1 MEFTKQDI
9 LSFFNTCEYG
19 TKIPGLLPG
28 RNYKFI
34 GLEKYSSRGKYSHL
48 NETDIIVIESEN
60 RKKRNLIKLSSE
72 PIVIL
77 SNCSLDEIGYGKIPS
92 AFVVL
97 QHAENGPSFPNLYEY
112 ETQYKSIAR
121 YIKGDLTCQF
131 R

>member
-1 MEFTKQDI
+1 MELTKKDI

-19 TKIPGLLPG
+19 TKIPGLLLG

-34 GLEKYSSRGKYSHL
+34 GLEKYSGRGKYSHL
-48 NETDIIVIESEN
+48 NETDIIVIESEY
-60 RKKRNLIKLSSE
+60 RKKRNLIKLFLE

-92 AFVVL
+92 AFVIL

-112 ETQYKSIAR
+112 ESHYKSVAR
-121 YIKGDLTCQF
+121 YIKDDLTSQF